1 MNEGPAAYSSVFDI
15 IGPVMIGP
23 SSSHTAG
30 ANRIARVAR
39 KLLGDMPHAVRFGL
53 KGSFAETYKGHG
65 TDRALAAGVLGIG
78 ADDPRLPDALELA
91 ALSGVQ
97 ITFIKESVE
106 SYHPNTVR
114 IDLQSRSN
122 HVQIVGSSLGG
133 GKIKMVEV
141 DRFPVNLSG
150 DRTGLV
156 VWHGD
161 APGFI
166 VTLLEAVSGQ
176 GMNVARMTVDRVSRN
191 GSALTALEI
200 DGEVSVALVE
210 SVAACCEQRGLRYR
224 WLDKI

>member
-1 MNEGPAAYSSVFDI
+1 MHEGPAAYSSVFDI

-39 KLLGDMPHAVRFGL
+39 KILGGKPSGARFGL

-65 TDRALAAGVLGIG
+65 TDRALVAGVLGIG
-78 ADDPRLPDALELA
+78 ADDPRLPDALEIA
-91 ALSGVQ
+91 ALGGVT
-97 ITFIKESVE
+97 ITFIKESAE

-114 IDLQSRSN
+114 IDLLSDS
-122 HVQIVGSSLGG
+122 HSVQIVGSSLGG
-133 GKIKMVEV
+133 GKIKVVEV

-156 VWHGD
+156 VWHRD
-161 APGFI
+161 APGF
-166 VTLLEAVSGQ
+166 VAALLEAVSGH
-176 GMNVARMTVDRVSRN
+176 GMNVAQMTVDRVSRS
-191 GSALTALEI
+191 GPALTALEI

-210 SVAACCEQRGLRYR
+210 SVAAFCEQQGYRYR
-224 WLDKI
+224 WIDKI